1 MRNGTLRKLSALVAL
16 SIVTSTPANIKPVAA
31 QGVFDMGA
39 MTNTLSMDHVTQSER
54 SRAKALSRS
63 MRSQFTKPASG
74 PRRATRV
81 STTFHPSA
89 AVRKRNYAQF
99 VAKTRAVDPKS
110 AADLQHA
117 FATQDII
124 GQLGREMARYDLRTN
139 DVADAMTVYLIIAWY
154 GVRGRDEDPPKPQV
168 AAVRRQMAN
177 AIKST
182 PQFAS
187 ATDAQKQEMAEAMLI
202 HAVLAGQ
209 AVAAAKAKPEHMTSV
224 KAAIAQGATTAF
236 GFDLRRMK
244 LTDKGLQL

>member
-1 MRNGTLRKLSALVAL
+1 MNGTLRKLSALVPL
-16 SIVTSTPANIKPVAA
+16 SIVALTPASIKPVAA

-39 MTNTLSMDHVTQSER
+39 LTNTLSMDHVTQSER

-63 MRSQFTKPASG
+63 MRSEFTKTTS
-74 PRRATRV
+74 ATRRVTGV

-99 VAKTRAVDPKS
+99 VAKTGAVDPKS
-110 AADLQHA
+110 AADLQHT
-117 FATQDII
+117 FATRDVIGEMGRDI
-124 GQLGREMARYDLRTN
+124 ARYDLRTN
-139 DVADAMTVYLIIAWY
+139 DIADAMTVYLIIAWY
-154 GVRGRDEDPPKPQV
+154 GVRGRDEDPPKAQV
-168 AAVRRQMAN
+168 AAVRKQMAN

-202 HAVLAGQ
+202 HALLAGQ
-209 AVAAAKAKPEHMTSV
+209 AVSAARKKPEYLAGV
-224 KAAIAQGATTAF
+224 EGAIAQGATTAF

-244 LTDKGLQL
+244 LTDNGLQL